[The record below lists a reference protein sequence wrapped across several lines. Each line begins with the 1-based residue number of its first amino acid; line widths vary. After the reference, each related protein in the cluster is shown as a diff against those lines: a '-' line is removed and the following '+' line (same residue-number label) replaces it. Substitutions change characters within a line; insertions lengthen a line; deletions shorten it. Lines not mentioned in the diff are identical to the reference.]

1 MPRPAVERLAAL
13 LPPDFL
19 LGVATAAFQIEGA
32 LGDDG
37 RGPSG
42 WDDFARRPGAI
53 ANGDSPA
60 VSADHYH
67 RLTEDVAL
75 IARLGVD
82 AYRLSIAWPRVQ
94 PDGRGT
100 WNEKGWAFYER
111 LVDLLLEAGV
121 RPVVTLYHWDTPLP
135 LEHDGG
141 WLARET
147 AHRFADYAAEAG
159 RRLGDRVARWITVNE
174 PVTVTLNGYGLG
186 VHAPGREL
194 LFDALPSVH
203 HQLLAHGLGVQALR
217 ASGARGGIGITNLHA
232 PVFPKSR
239 RPLDRAHAGVF
250 DLIFNR
256 LYADPV
262 LLGRYPRVPWLAR
275 TDFRPLAAAIR
286 PGDLAVIRQPLDFY
300 GLNYY
305 YPVRV
310 AAGGLGTGP
319 GSSPGGSP
327 AERGGHP
334 SALTRLPFHLADF
347 PEYPRTGFGWPIA
360 PQHIALQL
368 AELHTRYASALPPVV
383 VTENGASFPEPD
395 RVDGELDDRQRI
407 DYLASHLEA
416 ALLAVRPGGPAE
428 GVRLAGWFVWTL
440 LDNFE
445 WAAGYSQRFGLV
457 HVDFDTL
464 KRTPKASFEWLRRLT
479 AARRAAR
486 T

>member
-1 MPRPAVERLAAL
+1 MPRPAVDRLAAL
-13 LPPDFL
+13 LPPDFW

-32 LGDDG
+32 TDDDG

-60 VSADHYH
+60 VTADHYH
-67 RLTEDVAL
+67 RLDEDIAL
-75 IARLGVD
+75 LGRLGVD

-94 PDGRGT
+94 PEGRGA
-100 WNEKGWAFYER
+100 WNEKGWEFYDR
-111 LVDLLLEAGV
+111 LLDLLLAAGV

-135 LEHDGG
+135 LERDGG

-147 AHRFADYAAEAG
+147 AEHFADYAAEAG
-159 RRLGDRVARWITVNE
+159 RRFGDRVAQWVTVNE

-194 LFDALPSVH
+194 LFGALPSVH
-203 HQLLAHGLGVQALR
+203 HQLLAHGLAVQALR
-217 ASGARGGIGITNLHA
+217 SSGARGGVGITNLHA
-232 PVFPKSR
+232 PVFPKSA
-239 RPLDRAHAGVF
+239 RPLDRLHAGVF

-262 LLGRYPRVPWLAR
+262 LLGRYPRVPRLAR
-275 TDFRPLAAAIR
+275 KDFRPLAAVIR
-286 PGDLAVIRQPLDFY
+286 PGDLDVIRQPLDFY

-310 AAGGLGTGP
+310 AAGSGP
-319 GSSPGGSP
+319 GGAP
-327 AERGGHP
+327 AGHHRHLA
-334 SALTRLPFHLADF
+334 ALKRLPFHLAEF
-347 PEYPRTGFGWPIA
+347 PEFPLTGFGWPIA
-360 PQHIALQL
+360 PEHIAVEL
-368 AELHTRYASALPPVV
+368 AELRNRYASVLPPVV

-395 RVDGELDDRQRI
+395 SVDGQIDDRQRI

-416 ALLAVRPGGPAE
+416 ALLAVRPGGPAD
-428 GVRLAGWFVWTL
+428 GVRLEGWYVWTL

-464 KRTPKASFEWLRRLT
+464 ERTPKASFDWLRGLN
-479 AARRAAR
+479 AARRQAR
-486 T
+486 L